1 MTLGN
6 DKSFIPLLRL
16 AAWRLPIMDCYIA
29 TEMVM
34 PFIFGVGAFS
44 AVGLAVGAAFE
55 LVREV
60 SEAAIPLSIAL
71 QIFLWQIPYFVGLSL
86 PMAMLLA
93 TLIAYSRLAKD
104 HEITALQGCGVSTY
118 RLVLP
123 AIVFSLLM
131 TGFTFAFNEGLVPTA
146 KYQASTILDQVLQ
159 QQKSAFNETN
169 LFYPEFRDVQRSDG
183 EIDQELVRLF
193 YARRFDGRYMQ
204 GLTILDFSRAQQNL
218 RQVITAESAIWNPT
232 QNTWNFFNGT
242 IYLVAPD
249 GSYRNTLKFE
259 QQQLQIPRDSLDL
272 AGPKRHSTEMS
283 LPEAEQYLQQLRQ
296 AGDEKKIRKLAVRIQ
311 QRYAFPFT
319 CIVYGLIG
327 AALGTRPR
335 RTSTATGFGIS
346 VLIVFL
352 NYLFS
357 FLIGAAGQAGALPP
371 VVAAWL
377 PLLLGLAAGGWLL
390 VQVTR

>member
-1 MTLGN
+1 MTSGN
-6 DKSFIPLLRL
+6 NKSGMPWQRPP
-16 AAWRLPIMDCYIA
+16 AWRLPTLDRYIA

-44 AVGLAVGAAFE
+44 AIGLAVGAAFE
-55 LVREV
+55 LAREV
-60 SEAAIPLSIAL
+60 SEAAIPLAIAL
-71 QIFLWQIPYFVGLSL
+71 QIFLWQIPYFVGLAL

-104 HEITALQGCGVSTY
+104 HEITALRSCGVSTY

-123 AIVFSLLM
+123 AIVFSLVM
-131 TGFTFAFNEGLVPTA
+131 TGVTFAFNEGLVPTA

-159 QQKSAFNETN
+159 QQKSAFNEIN
-169 LFYPEFRDVQRSDG
+169 IFYPEFREIKRADG

-218 RQVITAESAIWNPT
+218 RQVITAESAIWHPT

-249 GSYRNTLKFE
+249 GSFRNTLRFE
-259 QQQLQIPRDSLDL
+259 QQQLEIPHDSLDL
-272 AGPKRHSTEMS
+272 AESPRHSTEMS
-283 LPEAEQYLQQLRQ
+283 LSEAKQYLQQLRQ
-296 AGDEKKIRKLAVRIQ
+296 EGDTQKIRKLALRIQ
-311 QRYAFPFT
+311 QRYALPFT

-327 AALGTRPR
+327 AALGVRPQ
-335 RTSTATGFGIS
+335 RTNTATGFGIS
-346 VLIVFL
+346 VLIVFF

-357 FLIGAAGQAGALPP
+357 FLISAIGQVGGLPP

-377 PLLLGLAAGGWLL
+377 PLLVGLAAGGWLL
-390 VQVTR
+390 VQAR

>member
-1 MTLGN
+1 
-6 DKSFIPLLRL
+6 
-16 AAWRLPIMDCYIA
+16 MDRYIL
-29 TEMVM
+29 TEMVT

-44 AVGLAVGAAFE
+44 AIGLAVGAAFE

-60 SEAAIPLSIAL
+60 SEAAIPVAIAL
-71 QIFLWQIPYFVGLSL
+71 QIFLWQIPYFVGLAL

-93 TLIAYSRLAKD
+93 TLIAYSRLGKD
-104 HEITALQGCGVSTY
+104 HEITALQGCGVNTY

-123 AIVFSLLM
+123 ALVFSLLM
-131 TGFTFAFNEGLVPTA
+131 TGITFAFNEGLVPTA
-146 KYQASTILDQVLQ
+146 KYQASAILDQVLQ
-159 QQKSAFNETN
+159 QQKSTFNETN
-169 LFYPEFRDVQRSDG
+169 LFYPEFRDIQRSNG

-193 YARRFDGRYMQ
+193 YARRFDGQYLQ

-218 RQVITAESAIWNPT
+218 RQVITAESATWNPT

-249 GSYRNTLKFE
+249 GSYHNTLRFE
-259 QQQLQIPRDSLDL
+259 QQQLQIPRDSLAL
-272 AGPKRHSTEMS
+272 AGSRRHSTEMS

-296 AGDEKKIRKLAVRIQ
+296 SGDEKKTRKLVVRIQ

-327 AALGTRPR
+327 AALGTRPQ
-335 RTSTATGFGIS
+335 RTSTATGFGVS
-346 VLIVFL
+346 VLIVFC

-357 FLIGAAGQAGALPP
+357 FLIGAAGQVGAVSPAI
-371 VVAAWL
+371 AAWL
-377 PLLLGLAAGGWLL
+377 PLLVGLAAGGWLL
-390 VQVTR
+390 VQAR